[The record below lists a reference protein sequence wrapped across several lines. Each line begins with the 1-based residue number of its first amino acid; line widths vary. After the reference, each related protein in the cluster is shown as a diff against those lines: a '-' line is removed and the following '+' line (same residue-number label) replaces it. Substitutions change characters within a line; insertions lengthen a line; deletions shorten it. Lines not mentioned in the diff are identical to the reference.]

1 MAVRRED
8 AVLLLVVYVVPLGLV
23 SALLWGAGL
32 PGLAV
37 TLLAVELVVALAVVL
52 ARRGTTS
59 GRWWELPL
67 VLLGGLGAV
76 TALSLLAL
84 R

>member
-23 SALLWGAGL
+23 SALLWAAGL
-32 PGLAV
+32 HRLAL
-37 TLLAVELVVALAVVL
+37 TLLAVEVVVALAVVL
-52 ARRGTTS
+52 ARRGAA
-59 GRWWELPL
+59 GRWWLLPL
-67 VLLGGLGAV
+67 GLVVGLGAV
-76 TALSLLAL
+76 TAASLLAG